1 MSKTNLTIPADFPI
15 LLKEIKNRIQQA
27 QTRAM
32 LAVNAELVQLY
43 WDIGRI
49 IAARQQQEGWGAAVI
64 PRLARDLLN
73 ELPEV
78 KGFSERNIKRML
90 AFYRE
95 YTNPTDFLPQHALR
109 SSGPPKVPQAAAQLP
124 DSILW
129 SIPWF
134 HQIVLMEKVK
144 DRTTRLWY
152 MQQTLTNGCQD
163 RNHMVAEYSLRGV
176 DKPIGISEY
185 ELTRALPPNLK
196 SALPTV
202 EEIEAELADSAS
214 VHPSKPPV
222 LPEPKKRKASKPSK
236 PTKKKQ
242 PKKGPKE

>member
-49 IAARQQQEGWGAAVI
+49 IAARQQQEGWGAAVV
-64 PRLARDLLN
+64 PRLSRELLN

-109 SSGPPKVPQAAAQLP
+109 LSGPPKVPQVAAQFP

-144 DRTTRLWY
+144 DRTIRLWY

-163 RNHMVAEYSLRGV
+163 RNHMVAEYTLRGV

-202 EEIEAELADSAS
+202 EEIEAELADFS
-214 VHPSKPPV
+214 VHPSKPPA
-222 LPEPKKRKASKPSK
+222 LPAPKKRKASEPSK

-242 PKKGPKE
+242 PKKGPKQ

>member
-1 MSKTNLTIPADFPI
+1 MSKAKRPIPADFPI

-27 QTRAM
+27 QTQAM

-43 WDIGRI
+43 WDIGRM

-64 PRLARDLLN
+64 PRLSRELLN

-95 YTNPTDFLPQHALR
+95 YPNPTDFLPQHTAKLT
-109 SSGPPKVPQAAAQLP
+109 GPQKVPQPAAQLR

-144 DRTTRLWY
+144 DWKTRLWY
-152 MQQTLTNGCQD
+152 MQQTLTNGWS
-163 RNHMVAEYSLRGV
+163 RNAKLVMMR
-176 DKPIGISEY
+176 
-185 ELTRALPPNLK
+185 ELLTARIRL
-196 SALPTV
+196 V
-202 EEIEAELADSAS
+202 
-214 VHPSKPPV
+214 
-222 LPEPKKRKASKPSK
+222 
-236 PTKKKQ
+236 
-242 PKKGPKE
+242 

>member
-1 MSKTNLTIPADFPI
+1 MSKTNLPIPADFPI

-32 LAVNAELVQLY
+32 LTVNAEIVQLY
-43 WDIGRI
+43 LEIGRI
-49 IAARQQQEGWGAAVI
+49 IAVRQQQEGWGAAVI
-64 PRLARDLLN
+64 PRLSRELLN

-95 YTNPTDFLPQHALR
+95 YANPADFVPQHAPKL
-109 SSGPPKVPQAAAQLP
+109 SSPQKVPQAAAQSEKAGKVPRLAAPLP

-144 DRTTRLWY
+144 DRATRL
-152 MQQTLTNGCQD
+152 LIP
-163 RNHMVAEYSLRGV
+163 AFRG
-176 DKPIGISEY
+176 E
-185 ELTRALPPNLK
+185 ELLYQLVGF
-196 SALPTV
+196 S
-202 EEIEAELADSAS
+202 
-214 VHPSKPPV
+214 
-222 LPEPKKRKASKPSK
+222 
-236 PTKKKQ
+236 
-242 PKKGPKE
+242 

>member
-1 MSKTNLTIPADFPI
+1 MSKMNLPIPADFPI

-64 PRLARDLLN
+64 PRLSRELLN

-95 YTNPTDFLPQHALR
+95 YANPADFLPQHSAKL
-109 SSGPPKVPQAAAQLP
+109 SGPPKVPQPAAQFEKAGKVPQLAALLP
-124 DSILW
+124 DSLLW

-152 MQQTLTNGCQD
+152 MQQTLANGWS
-163 RNHMVAEYSLRGV
+163 RNAKLVMMR
-176 DKPIGISEY
+176 
-185 ELTRALPPNLK
+185 ELLTARIRL
-196 SALPTV
+196 V
-202 EEIEAELADSAS
+202 
-214 VHPSKPPV
+214 
-222 LPEPKKRKASKPSK
+222 
-236 PTKKKQ
+236 
-242 PKKGPKE
+242 

>member
-1 MSKTNLTIPADFPI
+1 MSKTNLPIPADFPI

-32 LAVNAELVQLY
+32 LTVNAEIVQLY
-43 WDIGRI
+43 LEIGRI
-49 IAARQQQEGWGAAVI
+49 IAVRQQQEGWGAAVI
-64 PRLARDLLN
+64 PRLSRELLN

-95 YTNPTDFLPQHALR
+95 YANPADFVPHHAPKLSSPQ
-109 SSGPPKVPQAAAQLP
+109 KVPQAAAQSEKVGKVPRLAAPLP

-144 DRTTRLWY
+144 DRAPAAARSR
-152 MQQTLTNGCQD
+152 CQ
-163 RNHMVAEYSLRGV
+163 
-176 DKPIGISEY
+176 K
-185 ELTRALPPNLK
+185 TWK
-196 SALPTV
+196 
-202 EEIEAELADSAS
+202 
-214 VHPSKPPV
+214 
-222 LPEPKKRKASKPSK
+222 
-236 PTKKKQ
+236 
-242 PKKGPKE
+242 